1 MRLILA
7 ALAVLCLVSSAV
19 PPARAQE
26 AWPTRTVTIIVPF
39 TAGGTAD
46 LFARLLAGHM
56 QQTFGQSFVVEN
68 RGGAGGN
75 IGAAAVAKAPND
87 GYTLLLGTVSTHAI
101 NPTLY
106 SNLSFDAAR
115 DFQPVSLIARLPNML
130 VVRNELPAKT
140 VAEFIAYA
148 KANPDK
154 LNYGSSG
161 VGTSIHLAAEL
172 FKIATGTRMTHVPY
186 RSSNEIMQNLTGGH
200 IDLAFDN
207 ITLAWPQAKAGTVRA
222 LGVTS
227 PERSPTAPQVPPI
240 ADTLKGFDATSWHG
254 LFAPAG
260 TPRAAVERMAA
271 EVKRILDMPETVTKL
286 TDIGAVPSPMT
297 PDQFTAFIASERSK
311 WAEVV
316 KASGASAN

>member
-1 MRLILA
+1 MRFVFV
-7 ALAVLCLVSSAV
+7 ALATAFAVFQGAV
-19 PPARAQE
+19 PGHAQEKWPARN
-26 AWPTRTVTIIVPF
+26 VTIIVPF

-46 LFARLLAGHM
+46 LFARLLANHM
-56 QQTFGQSFVVEN
+56 SQTFGQPFVVEN

-75 IGAAAVAKAPND
+75 IGAAQVAKAPND

-106 SNLSFDAAR
+106 SNLTFDAAK

-130 VVRNELPAKT
+130 VVKNDIPAT
-140 VAEFIAYA
+140 NVAEFIAYV

-172 FKIATGTRMTHVPY
+172 FKIATGTKMTHVPY

-207 ITLAWPQAKAGTVRA
+207 ITLAWPQAKAGTIRA

-227 PERSPTAPQVPPI
+227 LQASPTAPEVPPI

-260 TPRAAVERMAA
+260 TPRPVVDKMAA
-271 EVKRILDMPETVTKL
+271 EVKRILEMPETITKL
-286 TDIGAVPSPMT
+286 TEIGAVPSPMT
-297 PDQFTAFIASERSK
+297 PDQFVGFIASERTK

-316 KASGASAN
+316 KASGATAN